1 MTGVFFSSKESCPK
15 QTFQVEEIASM
26 QRTEKK
32 IALLY
37 KQFTECREQRRSCSS
52 PHFSL

>member
-1 MTGVFFSSKESCPK
+1 MTGVVFSSKESCPK
-15 QTFQVEEIASM
+15 QTFQIEEIVSM

-32 IALLY
+32 TALLY
-37 KQFTECREQRRSCSS
+37 KQFTECREQRRSCRS